1 MKQSELERY
10 IKCKLENTKRER
22 KREKMIKDSE
32 KSKIKIKTDR
42 QKAESRVLR
51 TKKKENKEKK

>member
-1 MKQSELERY
+1 
-10 IKCKLENTKRER
+10 
-22 KREKMIKDSE
+22 MIKDSE